1 MDRRTFIQWLTTGAF
16 GASFPAFSR
25 AGSNSAMLQAN
36 DLAGEGIIDL
46 AIDDFALS
54 LNGRTG
60 AAIAINGSVPGPLI
74 LLREGQD
81 AVLRVT
87 NHLKEVSSIHWHGVL
102 LPPDM
107 DGVPGVSFAG
117 IKPGE
122 TFRYAFPVKQSG
134 TYWYHSHSGLQE
146 QQGHYGPLIIAPLE
160 PEPFHYD
167 REYVVML
174 SDWTFDNPMSVMQ
187 KLKKQSDYYNYQKR
201 TVPELFNDAA
211 EKGWGATLSER
222 MIWARSRMAPTD
234 IADVSAAT
242 YTYLMNGM
250 APSSNWTG
258 LFRPGERIRL
268 RFINGAAMSYFDVR
282 IPGLKMTIVQADGQN
297 VQPVSVDEFR
307 IAVAETYDV
316 IVEPTDAAAYTVF
329 AASMDRSGFARGTLA
344 SSQGLAAPVPE
355 LGKPP
360 VRTMKDMGMAAM
372 PGMAMGDSASV
383 TTTPSPPAAG
393 KDMSSADSMSM
404 PGMDMRSSKSGTM
417 PGMDM
422 GSSKSTTMPGMGK
435 AADAEMPR
443 KHGPDHHGKANT
455 MVAGYP
461 SNRLNEPGNGL
472 ENNGRR
478 VLVYTDLRS
487 LSPYPDQ
494 RPAERELELH
504 LTGVMDRY
512 MWSFDGKKFSEVDGP
527 VQFRYGE
534 RLRLI
539 LVNDTMM
546 EHPIHLHGMWMEL
559 ENGAGEYRPRKHT
572 LNVKPGERLSAL
584 ISVDAKGHWA
594 FHCHLLYHMDMG
606 MFRVVAVADGIETEA
621 AEHE

>member
-1 MDRRTFIQWLTTGAF
+1 MAKNCFHNSSRRRFLQHASATGAVI
-16 GASFPAFSR
+16 GLNSLVPAFAKETLGLST
-25 AGSNSAMLQAN
+25 
-36 DLAGEGIIDL
+36 DTGEVPIDL
-46 AIDDFALS
+46 HIMRKS
-54 LNGRTG
+54 LEIGGRMGDAVT
-60 AAIAINGSVPGPLI
+60 ISGSIPGPLVR
-74 LLREGQD
+74 LKEGQD
-81 AVLRVT
+81 AVMQVT
-87 NHLKEVSSIHWHGVL
+87 NQLDEDTSIHWHGL
-102 LPPDM
+102 LVPHQM
-107 DGVPGVSFAG
+107 DGVPGVSYAG
-117 IKPGE
+117 IKSGE

-146 QQGHYGPLIIAPLE
+146 QQGHYGPLIIDPIE
-160 PEPFHYD
+160 PEPFKYD

-174 SDWTFDNPMSVMQ
+174 SDWTFEKPMHVMR
-187 KLKKQSDYYNYQKR
+187 KLKKQSDYYNYQRR

-211 EKGWGATLSER
+211 KNGWGTTIRER

-242 YTYLMNGM
+242 YTYLINGL

-258 LFRPGERIRL
+258 LFQPGERIRL
-268 RFINGAAMSYFDVR
+268 RFINGASMSYFDVR

-316 IVEPTDAAAYTVF
+316 IVEPLEEDAYTIF
-329 AASMDRSGFARGTLA
+329 AASMDRSGYARGTLA
-344 SSQGLAAPVPE
+344 IQPGIEAVVP
-355 LGKPP
+355 LLDKPP
-360 VRTMKDMGMAAM
+360 LRTMKDMGMGDM
-372 PGMAMGDSASV
+372 NMQGMDNMS
-383 TTTPSPPAAG
+383 PSSTEMKEMDMQGMDNMSSSSTEMKGMIMEKDTNMPAA
-393 KDMSSADSMSM
+393 
-404 PGMDMRSSKSGTM
+404 
-417 PGMDM
+417 
-422 GSSKSTTMPGMGK
+422 STPI
-435 AADAEMPR
+435 
-443 KHGPDHHGKANT
+443 KHGPDHHGKGNT
-455 MVAGYP
+455 MVAELP

-494 RPAERELELH
+494 RQPEREVELH

-527 VQFRYGE
+527 IHFSYGE

-572 LNVKPGERLSAL
+572 LNVKPGERLTAL
-584 ISVDAKGHWA
+584 ISADAMGNWA

-606 MFRVVAVADGIETEA
+606 MFRVVSVSKDTMEA
-621 AEHE
+621 HSNA